1 MGFKIRTLLCNDSFT
16 GNLQVLM
23 KRKTV
28 IMIIYV
34 FGVVINKWKIIPLE
48 LLLTLYKY
56 KIIWE

>member
-1 MGFKIRTLLCNDSFT
+1 VDDVQVLVSMGFKIRTLLCNDSFT

-34 FGVVINKWKIIPLE
+34 FGVVINK
-48 LLLTLYKY
+48 
-56 KIIWE
+56 